1 MLDDLF
7 YGALMIG
14 WTAIVHAG
22 FMGVALWIFQDHLG
36 HHRTHLG
43 RSTMITLVVLWF
55 FLAVVVEA
63 WSWAVV
69 YIWLGVFDDLETALY
84 FSTVAFTT
92 LGFGDIVLDQ
102 HYRLLGAFEA
112 AAGMVIFG
120 WTTAMVFS
128 VVQSVYSHDE
138 EETDEAGR
146 PHHHYELVST
156 RPRPPHDLTPPRHH
170 PKD

>member
-7 YGALMIG
+7 LGALLIG
-14 WTAIVHAG
+14 WTAIVHAA
-22 FMGVALWIFQDHLG
+22 FMVIGMSLFSNRMRYACG
-36 HHRTHLG
+36 HIR
-43 RSTMITLVVLWF
+43 RAAMITAIVLWF

-69 YIWLGVFDDLETALY
+69 YIMLGVFDDLETALY

-92 LGFGDIVLDQ
+92 LGFGDIILDPS
-102 HYRLLGAFEA
+102 YRLLGAFEA

-128 VVQSVYSHDE
+128 AVQRIYTSE
-138 EETDEAGR
+138 ED
-146 PHHHYELVST
+146 
-156 RPRPPHDLTPPRHH
+156 
-170 PKD
+170 

>member
-1 MLDDLF
+1 MFDDLF
-7 YGALMIG
+7 LGALLIG

-22 FMGVALWIFQDHLG
+22 FMVVGMSLFSNRMRGPHG
-36 HHRTHLG
+36 HFG
-43 RSTMITLVVLWF
+43 RAAMITGIVLWF

-69 YIWLGVFDDLETALY
+69 YMVLGVFDDMETALY

-92 LGFGDIVLDQ
+92 LGFGDIILDPD
-102 HYRLLGAFEA
+102 YRLLGAFEA

-128 VVQSVYSHDE
+128 AVQRIYTPAE
-138 EETDEAGR
+138 
-146 PHHHYELVST
+146 
-156 RPRPPHDLTPPRHH
+156 PPPAPPLTHEWPP
-170 PKD
+170 DNE

>member
-1 MLDDLF
+1 MFDDLF
-7 YGALMIG
+7 LGALLIG

-22 FMGVALWIFQDHLG
+22 FMVVGMSLFSNRLQDHHG
-36 HHRTHLG
+36 HFG
-43 RSTMITLVVLWF
+43 RAAMITGIVLWF

-69 YIWLGVFDDLETALY
+69 YMMLGVFEDIETALY

-92 LGFGDIVLDQ
+92 LGFGDIILDPD
-102 HYRLLGAFEA
+102 YRLLGAFEA

-128 VVQSVYSHDE
+128 AVQRIYTPKEPAPEPPLARQWPPDDE
-138 EETDEAGR
+138 
-146 PHHHYELVST
+146 
-156 RPRPPHDLTPPRHH
+156 
-170 PKD
+170 